1 MDNDFEK
8 RLRNSKNNIN
18 ESLKNNPQYIYE
30 YCKKDSY
37 KEKKRKLKWNLVV
50 KYSMAV
56 LMVTFLMIIVFNT
69 TTVDTENNYNRY
81 NSYIKENRYKLYY
94 NMKSYNEVNQLF
106 YNYNEENVN
115 NIIFDLEEN
124 NKNMPSNDN
133 NTIETADIVKRKGDY
148 LYYIPKTSNIEN
160 KVEEKLYVLNIKEQV
175 EIVKVFNY
183 KHAKDI
189 EMNKDLYVTD
199 KYLILHTI
207 IKNSSNAKYGKS
219 KFTIFDINSYNIVKE
234 LLVPSAEATVNVNGN
249 DVYII
254 AKYDNFTESF
264 ECPSYY
270 IDGKEVAK
278 DVKDILWC
286 NGLGMDA
293 SFYLMIFKIS
303 VLDDIKIEDYV
314 YLLSNINN
322 IYMTNN
328 YIYLFKN
335 VLSQTKTNNNVLQTI
350 NTDCVIIDINNS
362 MLPKDLITISGE
374 CNSFSN
380 IYEIDNYLYIASV
393 STYNIGTI
401 VNNKF
406 INDTT
411 EYSSYLTIYGSLS
424 ENDPAIV
431 KVSQTEINANIES
444 VIFEKE
450 KALVITD
457 KDIRM
462 YQLVGSKF
470 KCKEKEA
477 INFKEG
483 SFKKVYKDKYIIEV
497 DVKNINNSSNYFDF
511 ITVYDINNFKIKEF
525 DEIINYKSNIF
536 TKFGSIKPERSFMI
550 DVKNDVFGFDT
561 IGQLSLNGNIEY
573 FSNYVIFKLDIEN
586 DKIELLKEI
595 TISNNDLSVQEHSQL
610 EKMITI
616 DDKYYLFG
624 LNQIRVYSLKDKKL
638 SIVQT
643 INISE

>member
-30 YCKKDSY
+30 YCKKGSY

-362 MLPKDLITISGE
+362 MLPKDLITISGK
-374 CNSFSN
+374 CDNFSN
-380 IYEIDNYLYIASV
+380 IYEINNYLYIASV

-525 DEIINYKSNIF
+525 DESINYKSNIF

-561 IGQLSLNGNIEY
+561 IGQISLNGNIEY

-610 EKMITI
+610 EKTITI